1 LADRWTGEEWG
12 QVTDTGGHIEVVRS
26 ATRDRARELT
36 RGGRTAVVC
45 SKDRDEA
52 CELVA
57 PYFTA
62 HDLDV
67 VGRPA
72 DLDVLLRARSTASI
86 TIADLRYGTEVVLRP
101 GRILYY
107 KINIPRRG
115 SSLSAIGAVEF
126 ESFPGRGAVLPPTE
140 AFTMRWSGNLDLFAV
155 KISTAV
161 VERTVESVLGYPPD
175 EAVRFAVAFDVTS
188 SAGRRWLRSVAMLR
202 DALDEGAPDL
212 VVRPLEELIVGQ
224 LLAAQPH
231 NFTDRL
237 DGSPRPARP
246 RVLRRVIECIEADP
260 AAPHTVADLA
270 LVVGTSARSLQAAFA
285 EHLGLSPMAY
295 LRRVRLAR
303 AHEDLQAAVSGG
315 GQSVADIAFRWGFGH
330 VPRFAAAYRGR
341 YGAPPSQTLRS

>member
-1 LADRWTGEEWG
+1 M
-12 QVTDTGGHIEVVRS
+12 TDTGGHTEVVLG
-26 ATRDRARELT
+26 ATPDRARLP
-36 RGGRTAVVC
+36 RRDDGRTTVLH

-62 HDLDV
+62 HGLDV
-67 VGRPA
+67 VGRAA
-72 DLDVLLRARSTASI
+72 DLNVVLRARSTESI
-86 TIADLRYGTEVVLRP
+86 TVANLRYGTEVVLRP

-107 KINIPRRG
+107 KINIPLRG

-140 AFTMRWSGNLDLFAV
+140 AFTMRWSGDLDLFAV

-188 SAGRRWLRSVAMLR
+188 SAGQRWLRSVAMLR

-237 DGSPRPARP
+237 EGSPRPARP
-246 RVLRRVIECIEADP
+246 RMLRRVIECIEADP
-260 AAPHTVADLA
+260 AAPHTIADLA
-270 LVVGTSARSLQAAFA
+270 LVAGTSARSLHAAFA
-285 EHLGLSPMAY
+285 EHLGLSPMTY
-295 LRRVRLAR
+295 LRRARLVG
-303 AHEDLQAAVSGG
+303 AHEDLLAAVSGD
-315 GQSVADIAFRWGFGH
+315 GQSVANIAFRWGFGH
-330 VPRFAAAYRGR
+330 LPRFAAAYRER
-341 YGAPPSQTLRS
+341 YGVPPSQTLRS

>member
-1 LADRWTGEEWG
+1 M
-12 QVTDTGGHIEVVRS
+12 
-26 ATRDRARELT
+26 
-36 RGGRTAVVC
+36 
-45 SKDRDEA
+45 
-52 CELVA
+52 
-57 PYFTA
+57 
-62 HDLDV
+62 
-67 VGRPA
+67 
-72 DLDVLLRARSTASI
+72 
-86 TIADLRYGTEVVLRP
+86 
-101 GRILYY
+101 
-107 KINIPRRG
+107 
-115 SSLSAIGAVEF
+115 SAIGAVEF

-140 AFTMRWSGNLDLFAV
+140 AFTMRWSGDLDLFAV

-237 DGSPRPARP
+237 EGSPRPARP

-270 LVVGTSARSLQAAFA
+270 LVAGTSARSLQAAFA

-315 GQSVADIAFRWGFGH
+315 GQSVADIASVGGSDTSRAS
-330 VPRFAAAYRGR
+330 PRPTVSATAYRLNR
-341 YGAPPSQTLRS
+341 PSAADRSADPATAQNRSREPDRRCVQRIARSW

>member
-1 LADRWTGEEWG
+1 
-12 QVTDTGGHIEVVRS
+12 
-26 ATRDRARELT
+26 
-36 RGGRTAVVC
+36 
-45 SKDRDEA
+45 
-52 CELVA
+52 
-57 PYFTA
+57 
-62 HDLDV
+62 
-67 VGRPA
+67 
-72 DLDVLLRARSTASI
+72 
-86 TIADLRYGTEVVLRP
+86 
-101 GRILYY
+101 
-107 KINIPRRG
+107 
-115 SSLSAIGAVEF
+115 LSAIGAVEF

-285 EHLGLSPMAY
+285 ENLGLSPMAY

-330 VPRFAAAYRGR
+330 VPRFAAAYRER
-341 YGAPPSQTLRS
+341 YGVPPSQTLRS

>member
-1 LADRWTGEEWG
+1 VSNWQLAGQGEEWG

-270 LVVGTSARSLQAAFA
+270 LVVGTCALVAGRVRREPRTQPDGLLASGAAGSCPRRSSGRRVGWWPVRRR
-285 EHLGLSPMAY
+285 HRVPLGVRTRPA
-295 LRRVRLAR
+295 LRRGL
-303 AHEDLQAAVSGG
+303 
-315 GQSVADIAFRWGFGH
+315 
-330 VPRFAAAYRGR
+330 P
-341 YGAPPSQTLRS
+341 